1 MGAACAFTLQR
12 AGFGVTLVDRG
23 DPQRA
28 ATWGNAGHFAY
39 EQIFPLAQPGIW
51 PQLPRMLFSPDG
63 PLWIPPASWFSL
75 APWLCRFAWNT
86 RPSQVRRASAALACL
101 LSQARAAW
109 SRLAEAADL
118 RSRIKTS
125 PILVVARDMATMSAK
140 RSLMKRYRREG
151 IEVEE
156 LDCGAAREIEPALRA
171 DIAGAFSYPNS
182 EYTTN
187 PGELVAELAAAFV
200 VAGGRVI
207 YDEVCSVRPLANGD
221 VSVMGANQNV
231 EAAQCVIAA
240 GAGSKPMLHSL
251 AIAVPLEAERGYH
264 LMVPNPGVRVPI
276 IGARPEFVMT
286 PMEFGLRLAGTVELA
301 PCAAPPAWR
310 RASLLRHLAED
321 LLGPFG
327 VPADAPRWMGC
338 RPSLPDS
345 LPVIGRMP
353 SVPKVILAFGHQH
366 LGLTLAAITAEL
378 VCSVASNTRSSIDLV
393 PYSLERF

>member
-1 MGAACAFTLQR
+1 M
-12 AGFGVTLVDRG
+12 TLVDRG

-231 EAAQCVIAA
+231 EAMRHRGGGGVETDATFARHR
-240 GAGSKPMLHSL
+240 GAIRGRARLSPDGSESRRPRPHHRRSTR
-251 AIAVPLEAERGYH
+251 IRH
-264 LMVPNPGVRVPI
+264 DTDGVRAASCGYG
-276 IGARPEFVMT
+276 GARA
-286 PMEFGLRLAGTVELA
+286 LRCAACLA
-301 PCAAPPAWR
+301 PGEPVAAPR
-310 RASLLRHLAED
+310 RRPVRAVRRTRRCSSLD
-321 LLGPFG
+321 
-327 VPADAPRWMGC
+327 
-338 RPSLPDS
+338 
-345 LPVIGRMP
+345 
-353 SVPKVILAFGHQH
+353 
-366 LGLTLAAITAEL
+366 GLSPISA
-378 VCSVASNTRSSIDLV
+378 
-393 PYSLERF
+393 